1 MRDRIKIAI
10 EFLKDK
16 KSFTVGDLRLG
27 VNKSADIE
35 VTGWSQYTNFRNL
48 TKENSLE
55 ELQEIKSLFYDMLKI
70 SPELVNFIKGKD
82 IVFNLYF
89 DDYGKASIEICS
101 EKDGNIWWKVD
112 IP

>member
-1 MRDRIKIAI
+1 MRDKIKIAI

-16 KSFTVGDLRLG
+16 KSFLVGDLRLEANELG
-27 VNKSADIE
+27 DIE
-35 VTGWSQYTNFRNL
+35 ITGWSQYTNFRNL

-55 ELQEIKSLFYDMLKI
+55 ELQGIKSLFYDKLKV
-70 SPELVNFIKGKD
+70 SPELANFIKGKD

-101 EKDGNIWWKVD
+101 EKDSNICWKRD